1 MLRATAFALIM
12 IGVVSGTSEAS
23 GLTATQTV
31 ELATRSVDATGQ
43 ERLTYERA
51 EDVAP
56 GEQVRYR
63 IAYVNDG
70 ANAAENVTLVMPVP
84 AEMVLVEGSVE
95 TAGSTVRFSADGG
108 ARFDAR
114 ADLMIDDAGT
124 LRPARGDEIT
134 HIQWQFDDPI
144 APTQSGAISFDAVL
158 K

>member
-1 MLRATAFALIM
+1 MLRATAFALMM

-31 ELATRSVDATGQ
+31 ELATWSVDATGQ
-43 ERLTYERA
+43 ERLTYEHA

-70 ANAAENVTLVMPVP
+70 TNAAENVTLVMPVP
-84 AEMVLVEGSVE
+84 AEMVLVEGSIE

-108 ARFDAR
+108 ARFAAR

-144 APTQSGAISFDAVL
+144 APAQSGAISFDAVL